1 MFKNRILLFHLLTA
15 LVVVI
20 WGTTF
25 VSTKVLL
32 QNGLGPIEIMF
43 YRFLL
48 AYLGILLI
56 SHKRWWA
63 ENWKDEG
70 MLMLSGLTGG
80 TFYFIAENTALGIT
94 QASNVALLVCTT
106 PIFTAL
112 LANWF
117 FKEPLRK
124 NMLLGSLIAL
134 VGVGMVVFSGSV
146 LLQINPLGDF
156 LSIVAALMWAIYCL
170 ILKPLGKRYSTAF
183 ITRKVFFYGVLTI
196 LPYYLVVPGFPT
208 FDVLCQPQVLTNLL
222 FLGCIASMVCFLVW
236 NWCISRL
243 GAVEAT
249 NWVYLNPLATIVAA
263 SIVLDEKITPYFLIG
278 SALIL
283 LGLYLTDAFT
293 GDVEFFPD
301 FFQRSRLSVV
311 DAVTQT

>member
-1 MFKNRILLFHLLTA
+1 MKFERVMFKNRILLFHLLTA

-63 ENWKDEG
+63 DNWKDEG

-112 LANWF
+112 MSNWF
-117 FKEPLRK
+117 YKEPLRK

-183 ITRKVFFYGVLTI
+183 ITRKVFLYSVLSLLVYFLFDPLQIKAEI
-196 LPYYLVVPGFPT
+196 LFNPIVAL
-208 FDVLCQPQVLTNLL
+208 NLL
-222 FLGCIASMVCFLVW
+222 FLGIMASMLCFIAWNAAVKVLGPSKTANYIYVQPFSTLVLSSIILSEVITVLSMIGAL
-236 NWCISRL
+236 CII
-243 GAVEAT
+243 GGI
-249 NWVYLNPLATIVAA
+249 YLA
-263 SIVLDEKITPYFLIG
+263 EKE
-278 SALIL
+278 S
-283 LGLYLTDAFT
+283 
-293 GDVEFFPD
+293 
-301 FFQRSRLSVV
+301 
-311 DAVTQT
+311 

>member
-1 MFKNRILLFHLLTA
+1 MKFERVMFNNRILLFHLLTA

-48 AYLGILLI
+48 AYLGILII

-63 ENWKDEG
+63 DNWKDEG

-183 ITRKVFFYGVLTI
+183 ITRKVFLYSVLSLLVYFLFDPLQIKPDI
-196 LPYYLVVPGFPT
+196 LFNPIVAL
-208 FDVLCQPQVLTNLL
+208 NLL
-222 FLGCIASMVCFLVW
+222 FLGIMASMLCFIAWNAAVKVLGPSKTANYIYVQPFSTLVLSSIILSEVITVLSMIGAL
-236 NWCISRL
+236 CII
-243 GAVEAT
+243 GGI
-249 NWVYLNPLATIVAA
+249 YLA
-263 SIVLDEKITPYFLIG
+263 EKE
-278 SALIL
+278 S
-283 LGLYLTDAFT
+283 
-293 GDVEFFPD
+293 
-301 FFQRSRLSVV
+301 
-311 DAVTQT
+311 

>member
-1 MFKNRILLFHLLTA
+1 MKFERVMFKNRILLFHLLTA

-63 ENWKDEG
+63 DNWKDEG

-170 ILKPLGKRYSTAF
+170 VLKPLGKRYSTAF
-183 ITRKVFFYGVLTI
+183 ITRKVFLYSVLSLLVYFLFDPLQIKAEI
-196 LPYYLVVPGFPT
+196 LFNPIVAL
-208 FDVLCQPQVLTNLL
+208 NLL
-222 FLGCIASMVCFLVW
+222 FLGIMASMLCFIAWNAAVKVLGPSKTANYIYVQPFSTLVLSSIILSEVITVLSMIGAL
-236 NWCISRL
+236 CII
-243 GAVEAT
+243 GGI
-249 NWVYLNPLATIVAA
+249 YLA
-263 SIVLDEKITPYFLIG
+263 EKE
-278 SALIL
+278 S
-283 LGLYLTDAFT
+283 
-293 GDVEFFPD
+293 
-301 FFQRSRLSVV
+301 
-311 DAVTQT
+311 